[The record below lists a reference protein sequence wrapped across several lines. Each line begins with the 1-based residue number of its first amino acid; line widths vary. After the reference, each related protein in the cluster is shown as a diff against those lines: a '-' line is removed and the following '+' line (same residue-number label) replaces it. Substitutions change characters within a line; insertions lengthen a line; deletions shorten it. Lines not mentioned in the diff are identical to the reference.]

1 MKAPDLEDDEEKESE
16 PRWSEAALE
25 FAYNRQELQKF
36 IDRGPVLQI
45 LRPRQIGTPKGP
57 VAAPTASENKLDL
70 VKGLLSLLKETG
82 LVASPFDAD
91 ELFDLDMEVIRSSAE
106 GLFGKLKSLV
116 GEIPTDQ
123 DPTAPDPRSSP
134 QIGSTGYRTASPYL
148 SAVEPG
154 SDSSS
159 EPRRMSLGPSGAAM
173 LEARVKEAR
182 PERPKSRSRKQKLT
196 AIDRT
201 ANATRTEESTDKL
214 ESYFQAAMTRF
225 LMEQQQASTR
235 RTTPVETPNV
245 GSQDVEME
253 STGSHDPT
261 SSHWEYDPDD
271 VDLSLSARAVVATAV
286 AGPANSSMI
295 QRVRISAISD
305 LKEFTGRDQDE
316 DRARSWISK
325 VKSAFLRD
333 QATDEEKCLT
343 FADLL
348 SGPAKNWYRQLARST
363 RNKWSEL
370 LRNFQVQYCGL
381 GVSVAWQYYH
391 SRKRSE
397 ESPFEYLYRLNVAAL
412 RAKLKIKDGDS
423 KTRREHAEHF
433 IETLG
438 DPDLADR
445 STARRPRPRRQ
456 QPPPSDRSMPFRD
469 RPQNPDRIR
478 VRMDQ
483 IRKEIYGGS
492 TSHLPKTRNTRQKT
506 RPSL

>member
-1 MKAPDLEDDEEKESE
+1 MKAPDLEDDEEKGSES
-16 PRWSEAALE
+16 RWSEAALE

-36 IDRGPVLQI
+36 IDRDPLLQI

-91 ELFDLDMEVIRSSAE
+91 ELFDLAMEVIQSSAE

-123 DPTAPDPRSSP
+123 DPTAPDPRTSP

-148 SAVEPG
+148 SAAEPG

-182 PERPKSRSRKQKLT
+182 PERPKSRSRKQKPT

-214 ESYFQAAMTRF
+214 ESYFQF

-235 RTTPVETPNV
+235 RITPVETPNV

-271 VDLSLSARAVVATAV
+271 VDLSLSARAVVATAA

-305 LKEFTGRDQDE
+305 HKEFTGRDQDE
-316 DRARSWISK
+316 DRARSWIK
-325 VKSAFLRD
+325 LVQTASAID
-333 QATDEEKCLT
+333 PE
-343 FADLL
+343 
-348 SGPAKNWYRQLARST
+348 
-363 RNKWSEL
+363 
-370 LRNFQVQYCGL
+370 QV
-381 GVSVAWQYYH
+381 
-391 SRKRSE
+391 E
-397 ESPFEYLYRLNVAAL
+397 
-412 RAKLKIKDGDS
+412 
-423 KTRREHAEHF
+423 
-433 IETLG
+433 
-438 DPDLADR
+438 
-445 STARRPRPRRQ
+445 
-456 QPPPSDRSMPFRD
+456 
-469 RPQNPDRIR
+469 
-478 VRMDQ
+478 
-483 IRKEIYGGS
+483 
-492 TSHLPKTRNTRQKT
+492 
-506 RPSL
+506 

>member
-1 MKAPDLEDDEEKESE
+1 MKAPELEDDEEKGSE

-36 IDRGPVLQI
+36 IDRDPVLQI

-91 ELFDLDMEVIRSSAE
+91 ELFDLDMEVIQSSAE

-148 SAVEPG
+148 SAAEPG

-182 PERPKSRSRKQKLT
+182 PERPKSRSRKQKPA

-214 ESYFQAAMTRF
+214 ESYFQAAMSRDGIHRI
-225 LMEQQQASTR
+225 SR
-235 RTTPVETPNV
+235 
-245 GSQDVEME
+245 
-253 STGSHDPT
+253 SHVM
-261 SSHWEYDPDD
+261 HWEYDPDD
-271 VDLSLSARAVVATAV
+271 VDLSLSARAVVATAA

-397 ESPFEYLYRLNVAAL
+397 ESPLEYLYRLNVAAL

-423 KTRREHAEHF
+423 KTRREHVEHF

-445 STARRPRPRRQ
+445 LTLLRLNDVDDLEEVLRA
-456 QPPPSDRSMPFRD
+456 RD
-469 RPQNPDRIR
+469 RAKGRQKRSAF
-478 VRMDQ
+478 
-483 IRKEIYGGS
+483 GS
-492 TSHLPKTRNTRQKT
+492 KYRQKT
-506 RPSL
+506 STPAPAAPAKRSVHAVQRSAPEPGSDTGSDGSDSEGDLRRIYLASAE